1 LEAATMSLPIHP
13 DPVPLRIDAHGDVR
27 VGASRVLLDMV
38 VHSFNDGATP
48 ETIVQDF
55 STLTLADTYAV
66 IAYYLC
72 HRQEVD
78 EYLRQREAAGE
89 QLRREIEARQ
99 PDRTGLRERLMARLK
114 AAEDRN
120 AAPAQ

>member
-1 LEAATMSLPIHP
+1 MSFTIHADAA
-13 DPVPLRIDAHGDVR
+13 PLRVDAHGDVR

-55 STLTLADTYAV
+55 STLTLADTYGA
-66 IAYYLC
+66 IAYYLR

-78 EYLRQREAAGE
+78 EYLRQREAVG
-89 QLRREIEARQ
+89 QRLLREIEATQ

-114 AAEDRN
+114 AAEGRN